1 MLKRFWRVGFRLLY
15 NELAFTY
22 DVVSR
27 IVSLGHWRC
36 WQRSLFSFMGPPQ
49 SGPVLELA
57 HGTGD
62 LQVDLL
68 REGYRTVA
76 LDLSPT
82 MGQIAQRKLQRMGFR
97 GSLLRADVFNLPLKS
112 ESFAAIV
119 CAFPTPFIFQPET
132 LAELKR
138 VLTVD
143 GSVDIVLAG
152 QLYGRGPVK
161 AIIRSLYW
169 LMGQTQQLLTEGN
182 VRDFFRDSGFY
193 VQVEVVPCNGS
204 AVQVVRL
211 SKIAENSESESTSG

>member
-1 MLKRFWRVGFRLLY
+1 MLAAKPHSLL
-15 NELAFTY
+15 
-22 DVVSR
+22 
-27 IVSLGHWRC
+27 
-36 WQRSLFSFMGPPQ
+36 GPPQ

-82 MGQIAQRKLQRMGFR
+82 MGQIAQRKLRRMGFR
-97 GSLLRADVFNLPLKS
+97 GSLLRADVFNLPIKS
-112 ESFAAIV
+112 GSFAAII
-119 CAFPTPFIFQPET
+119 CAFPTAFIFRPET

-138 VLTVD
+138 VLTGD

-152 QLYGRGPVK
+152 QLNGHGPVK

-169 LMGQTQQLLTEGN
+169 LTGEKHQLLTEGN

-193 VQVEVVPCNGS
+193 VQVEVVQCNGS
-204 AVQVVRL
+204 AAQVVRL
-211 SKIAENSESESTSG
+211 SKIA